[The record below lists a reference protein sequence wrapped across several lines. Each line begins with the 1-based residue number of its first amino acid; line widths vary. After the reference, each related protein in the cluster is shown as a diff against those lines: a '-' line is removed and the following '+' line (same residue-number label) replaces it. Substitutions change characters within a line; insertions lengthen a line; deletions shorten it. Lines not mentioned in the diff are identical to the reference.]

1 MTLKVC
7 LRSAPTLS
15 GCFHSCPSMMCVAA
29 FAPGTTAPSTA
40 VVTKTRLPQ
49 TTGLE
54 WPLPGRGVFQRTLFV
69 SPAAELSGI
78 VTASANRRRAK
89 RTKEIFADGFTV
101 CSFKADVIESE
112 INRGGQDVR
121 DLKNPISNPVF
132 PIL

>member
-54 WPLPGRGVFQRTLFV
+54 WPLPGSGVFQRTFFASLHSSGSPFSAETPEPSGPRHCGQFV
-69 SPAAELSGI
+69 SPPAAEVEETES
-78 VTASANRRRAK
+78 TSAVMREARK
-89 RTKEIFADGFTV
+89 TKEILADGFTV
-101 CSFKADVIESE
+101 
-112 INRGGQDVR
+112 
-121 DLKNPISNPVF
+121 
-132 PIL
+132 